1 MTGRAGLKRTIYP
14 LLAALAR
21 LRRRRVPPPIAECRR
36 VLVMHLG
43 LVGDV
48 LLATPLLAQLRAT
61 LPAGAR
67 ITVVVPPH
75 ARAALEGN
83 GDIDEIATYDAF
95 WADPADDHRHAPRWK
110 HLVATWRF
118 VRQHRSAGYDLAI
131 NSWMMDQPFSA
142 ALLSMIGARATR
154 GFDFPFS
161 RAFYDVAVP
170 FESGAHLADALRALT
185 PTGIGAN
192 SNAGATALR
201 LRFTPPPASTD
212 PAFRSRLEAIP
223 TPIIAIAPF
232 SSERRKE
239 WPLDRWAAVIDA
251 LAEHYPAAQFVL
263 TGVPDARARAAELVA
278 QVKSPMINTV
288 GETTL
293 AGFAAIVG
301 RAALLVTTESG
312 AMHIASA
319 TGTPT
324 YVLFSQIYDYR
335 QFTPYGVPNAFSL
348 IDVPCARCI
357 YGCPAMT
364 CMQHAPAD
372 VIASVIRFADAI
384 PACRA
389 TSTGPQR
396 R

>member
-1 MTGRAGLKRTIYP
+1 MRKLSQRLKRER
-14 LLAALAR
+14 AEGGEGGGGNADVGV
-21 LRRRRVPPPIAECRR
+21 RVC
-36 VLVMHLG
+36 MC
-43 LVGDV
+43 
-48 LLATPLLAQLRAT
+48 
-61 LPAGAR
+61 
-67 ITVVVPPH
+67 
-75 ARAALEGN
+75 
-83 GDIDEIATYDAF
+83 
-95 WADPADDHRHAPRWK
+95 
-110 HLVATWRF
+110 
-118 VRQHRSAGYDLAI
+118 VR
-131 NSWMMDQPFSA
+131 
-142 ALLSMIGARATR
+142 ALLG
-154 GFDFPFS
+154 
-161 RAFYDVAVP
+161 
-170 FESGAHLADALRALT
+170 
-185 PTGIGAN
+185 
-192 SNAGATALR
+192 
-201 LRFTPPPASTD
+201 
-212 PAFRSRLEAIP
+212 
-223 TPIIAIAPF
+223 
-232 SSERRKE
+232 
-239 WPLDRWAAVIDA
+239 
-251 LAEHYPAAQFVL
+251 
-263 TGVPDARARAAELVA
+263 DARARAAELVA